1 MSNSMDMQKPGSE
14 SSRYM
19 EKNQVQNQEKTYNIE
34 HDLSGRYKHSN
45 SANKIADSRF
55 SRLGTQS
62 LVIPQIGAK

>member
-1 MSNSMDMQKPGSE
+1 MPNPTVMQKPGSE

-19 EKNQVQNQEKTYNIE
+19 GKNQAQNQEKSYNIE
-34 HDLSGRYKHSN
+34 HDLSGRYNHSK